1 MAATQTGAI
10 LRREDLEQATVTIYA
25 DIGGILYPWF
35 EGRIA
40 GMPKETAGI
49 TEITATGYD
58 WECLRN
64 PVVYENFGVVYNGL
78 DGSSQQ
84 AVGINAKFITTR
96 AKIPV
101 LSSHFC
107 AEHGIVR
114 YDGGGRQTPNVDQTD
129 GEGIALTQLEFKN
142 GAKLGIYRIK
152 FTDSKNFT
160 ITYPSGQSMSGIT
173 SGLLGYTENN
183 GTYTLIGEV
192 GIRPEFWVGDDG
204 TGAEIEIRLSWAA
217 QGNPVAIAFHLI
229 EKGLTGA
236 WGSVPTGLAP
246 MDIPAWTAA
255 IRRFESFRVHV
266 DATNSDNSVFENKAG
281 SEPLSVAQLAQRVLD
296 HVGCSLCLTPSGE
309 ISVSIPYLDSV
320 PAYPH
325 DTANSIT
332 GSGITIEAADYLVNY
347 LTVQYLS
354 LIHI

>member
-1 MAATQTGAI
+1 MHPSEAPLNIQGILWRGQGQIKPRIWIKAHTLLVTGMTATGQPTFGTTYAEYQWEVTGALVNGSEPSIDLERPKYPTTEPDQMRQTSCTFRLYSEGGRLAATQTGAI

-236 WGSVPTGLAP
+236 WGSVPTGLAQ
-246 MDIPAWTAA
+246 MD
-255 IRRFESFRVHV
+255 
-266 DATNSDNSVFENKAG
+266 
-281 SEPLSVAQLAQRVLD
+281 
-296 HVGCSLCLTPSGE
+296 
-309 ISVSIPYLDSV
+309 
-320 PAYPH
+320 
-325 DTANSIT
+325 
-332 GSGITIEAADYLVNY
+332 
-347 LTVQYLS
+347 LS